1 MESHEPTTEPRKEGQ
16 KRAAGRGQS
25 VTVVCMLRTKR
36 NKRETTNRKDKGKGG
51 LGEGLPQAK
60 MEPDRGEKVAGK
72 AENPGSHGRKMTVQ
86 SQNAGV
92 FPMQDAGSGLHI
104 AKKGGIDI
112 CVWDL

>member
-1 MESHEPTTEPRKEGQ
+1 
-16 KRAAGRGQS
+16 
-25 VTVVCMLRTKR
+25 MLRTKR

-104 AKKGGIDI
+104 AKKGGIQQRSTAR
-112 CVWDL
+112 CMKYYCRTFYNMLCPGYSEVL